1 MGRRCGLNEVP
12 FVAVK
17 VFKDGDCAVGFL
29 ARRFEE
35 TDATGSIRVIVAPE
49 IVGVQKEKDAAAG
62 LVADG
67 EGLFRGT
74 GFGKEERG
82 STGIGGSDQEPAL
95 VAGERGVLEAVEAEF
110 LREEFEGF
118 VVIADN
124 EC

>member
-1 MGRRCGLNEVP
+1 MLNEVP

-29 ARRFEE
+29 ARGFEE
-35 TDATGSIRVIVAPE
+35 TDATGLIRVIVAPE

-67 EGLFRGT
+67 EGLFGGN

-110 LREEFEGF
+110 LREEFEGL

>member
-1 MGRRCGLNEVP
+1 MNEVP

-35 TDATGSIRVIVAPE
+35 TDATGLIRVIVAPE
-49 IVGVQKEKDAAAG
+49 IVGVQKEKDASAG

-67 EGLFRGT
+67 EGLFRDSGL
-74 GFGKEERG
+74 GEKERS

-110 LREEFEGF
+110 LREEFEGL
-118 VVIADN
+118 VVIADDKS
-124 EC
+124 